1 MHKCQSLPLL
11 TEEKPPPI
19 RKSFS
24 SEELQHSDY
33 YFEDFFEGDG
43 PLGIE
48 FIESNQKIIVKN
60 IKHGTVAAETYGLN
74 RGMELV
80 DVNNNDITKKSFDNV
95 MKMINKYWD
104 DDSRVY
110 LKLKKIIIPE
120 VSKILN
126 QNDLLKYYD
135 EFIELGAKSLE
146 DFEYVERED
155 LVTMGMNKSEIIR
168 FTNINANITPH

>member
-1 MHKCQSLPLL
+1 MHKSQSLPLL
-11 TEEKPPPI
+11 TEEKPSL

-24 SEELQHSDY
+24 SEDFQDSDY

-48 FIESNQKIIVKN
+48 FIETNQKIIVKK
-60 IKHGTVAAETYGLN
+60 ITQGTVADETYGLN

-80 DVNNNDITKKSFDNV
+80 DVNNVNIANKSFEKV
-95 MKMINKYWD
+95 MMMIKSSWD
-104 DDSRVY
+104 TESRVF
-110 LKLKKIIIPE
+110 LKFKKIIIPE

-135 EFIELGAKSLE
+135 EFIELGAKCLE
-146 DFEYVERED
+146 DFEFVEHAD
-155 LVTMGMNKSEIIR
+155 LVKMGMNNTEIEKFR
-168 FTNINANITPH
+168 NINPTI

>member
-11 TEEKPPPI
+11 TEETVTPI

-24 SEELQHSDY
+24 SEDFQDSDY

-48 FIESNQKIIVKN
+48 FIESNQKIIVKK
-60 IKHGTVAAETYGLN
+60 ITEGTVADETYGLK

-80 DVNNNDITKKSFDNV
+80 DVNNTDISNKSFERV
-95 MKMINKYWD
+95 MKIIKTSWD
-104 DDSRVY
+104 KESRVY
-110 LKLKKIIIPE
+110 LKFKKIIIPE

-126 QNDLLKYYD
+126 QNDLIKYYD
-135 EFIELGAKSLE
+135 EFIELGAKSQT
-146 DFEYVERED
+146 DFEYVEYED
-155 LVTMGMNKSEIIR
+155 LIKMGMNKREIELFLAINP
-168 FTNINANITPH
+168 NI